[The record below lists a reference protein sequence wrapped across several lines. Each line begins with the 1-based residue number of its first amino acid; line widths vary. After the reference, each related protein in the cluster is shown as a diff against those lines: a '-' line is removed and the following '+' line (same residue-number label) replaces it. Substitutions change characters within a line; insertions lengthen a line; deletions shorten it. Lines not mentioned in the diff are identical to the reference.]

1 MNKRITAT
9 ISSLFAALVATA
21 QAAFVTADSVA
32 VFYPAGYDAT
42 QHEPSLIFEQQPLAI
57 HQLPSNWQLCP
68 RISIKDGHRV
78 ATNDVEGQVDFY
90 GTAEVTGT

>member
-21 QAAFVTADSVA
+21 QAAFVSADSVA

-42 QHEPSLIFEQQPLAI
+42 QHEPSLIFDQQHWL
-57 HQLPSNWQLCP
+57 S
-68 RISIKDGHRV
+68 ISCRL
-78 ATNDVEGQVDFY
+78 
-90 GTAEVTGT
+90 TGSCALDSV